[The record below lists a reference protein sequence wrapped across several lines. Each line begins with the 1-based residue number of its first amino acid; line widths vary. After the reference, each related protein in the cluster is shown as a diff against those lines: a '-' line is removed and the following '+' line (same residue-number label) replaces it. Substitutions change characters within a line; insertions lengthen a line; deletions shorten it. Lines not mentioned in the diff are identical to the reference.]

1 MGEFI
6 NICASHCVGCPGG
19 LGCGCGAELGQSRCA
34 GNPVTA
40 FQMTANLK
48 GGASSGHLYQ
58 KKEKLIIISSP
69 VLSLSG

>member
-6 NICASHCVGCPGG
+6 NICASHCVGHPGG
-19 LGCGCGAELGQSRCA
+19 LDRTCNAGVDLERRVSRSA

-48 GGASSGHLYQ
+48 GDASSGC
-58 KKEKLIIISSP
+58 
-69 VLSLSG
+69 